1 MGDAEPRPRVQHPPL
16 DLERF
21 RAWRRSGDIEIR
33 NAIVADAKGI
43 AIGMARRFRD
53 RGVELDDLIQVAQI
67 GLLNAVERFD
77 PERGIPFLSFA
88 TPTVLGELRRHF
100 RTVWSVRVPRGLQEA
115 SLRVGPA
122 LLELQQELQRTPTVS
137 EVATR
142 LGCTTDDVL
151 EAMEAS
157 SAFRAA
163 SLDAPVG
170 RELDPRAGRSMTQ
183 MPAPAAEAAF
193 DIVDARNTVERLL
206 PELSERTRR
215 IVELRFF
222 EELSQAEIAERVG
235 VSQMHVSRLLRQA
248 LDQMAKLVKESTDD
262 GRP

>member
-1 MGDAEPRPRVQHPPL
+1 MDEAEPRPRVQHHPL
-16 DLERF
+16 DPERF
-21 RAWRRSGDIEIR
+21 KEWRRTGDVEIR
-33 NAIVADAKGI
+33 NSIVADAKGI
-43 AIGMARRFRD
+43 AVGLARRFRD
-53 RGVELDDLIQVAQI
+53 RGVELDDLVQVAQI
-67 GLLNAVERFD
+67 GLLNAVDRFD
-77 PERGIPFLSFA
+77 PDRGIPFLSFA

-115 SLRVGPA
+115 ALRVGPA

-157 SAFRAA
+157 SAFRAT
-163 SLDAPVG
+163 SLDAP
-170 RELDPRAGRSMTQ
+170 AGRDRDPGVGGSIAQ
-183 MPAPAAEAAF
+183 MPARDAEAAF
-193 DIVDARNTVERLL
+193 DIVDARNTVARLL

-215 IVELRFF
+215 VVELRFF
-222 EELSQAEIAERVG
+222 DELSQAEIAERVG

-248 LDQMAKLVKESTDD
+248 LDQMAKLVKESRDD
-262 GRP
+262 AGT